1 MGGDAMR
8 EWENVF
14 INMFPL
20 YEFKKQ
26 LLATYIKYFVRIYKG
41 DSTLSYG
48 QSLSCQILTSY
59 KLVEDYIQSENS
71 LPLGHNIN

>member
-41 DSTLSYG
+41 D
-48 QSLSCQILTSY
+48 
-59 KLVEDYIQSENS
+59 
-71 LPLGHNIN
+71 